1 MPGGTTEKK
10 LVGEWTHSHE
20 EDRGDYR
27 VYRPSDRDFP
37 PARGRDSFILRP
49 GGVLEQVVPGP
60 DDRPVT
66 RTGTWGLV
74 GDRLSL
80 QPRGSSP
87 IRFVVE
93 AVDADELVVRLSTDG
108 P

>member
-1 MPGGTTEKK
+1 MPGGTAEQK

-27 VYRPSDRDFP
+27 VYRPSAQDFP
-37 PARGRDSFILRP
+37 PARGRDAFTLRP

-66 RTGTWGLV
+66 RTGTWRLV

-80 QPRGSSP
+80 QPRGSSAVDL
-87 IRFVVE
+87 IVE
-93 AVDADELVVRLSTDG
+93 AVDADQLIVRTSSDG